1 MARETSGTDA
11 VFIRETAWG
20 FFDPPIWHELPDNC
34 REDIFF
40 RQVGTDQAAVDDN
53 DEDND
58 DNEANDEG
66 VRHIPVSIPKLT
78 SYREEALANL
88 EDASFQGK
96 LWYSKPPLKSY
107 LPDAKWLAWTQE
119 KSIKSHRFLFKI
131 LTLHIAV
138 GFCLWNWVIFIY
150 V

>member
-58 DNEANDEG
+58 EDNEDNEANDEG
-66 VRHIPVSIPKLT
+66 VQHIRVSIPKLT
-78 SYREEALANL
+78 SYREALASL
-88 EDASFQGK
+88 EDVLRLLSPG
-96 LWYSKPPLKSY
+96 
-107 LPDAKWLAWTQE
+107 E
-119 KSIKSHRFLFKI
+119 
-131 LTLHIAV
+131 TLI
-138 GFCLWNWVIFIY
+138 
-150 V
+150 